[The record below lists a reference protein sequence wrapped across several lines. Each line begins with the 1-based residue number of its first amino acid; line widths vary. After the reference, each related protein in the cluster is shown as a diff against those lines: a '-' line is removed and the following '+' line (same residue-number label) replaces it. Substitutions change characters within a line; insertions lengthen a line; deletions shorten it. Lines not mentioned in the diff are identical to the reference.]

1 MCLLKS
7 FMKALFTAMVKRP
20 KDTDDGRSRKRMR
33 HTCLNL
39 AGLSGITDTALQQ
52 VTTALS
58 SFGSI
63 PECTKRSVAR
73 EWLREFKGYGTTL
86 HLPFQASNDSF
97 EWHICDLAL
106 VLGVLSDACLY
117 FRKALETA
125 VATFGAALNLI
136 LYFDEFVPGDAFA
149 PDIRRKCWGLYVSIV
164 EFGPVLLAKEAMWIV
179 VGVLRTAISAQI
191 RGGSPTFC
199 GYCCGLGSANL

>member
-20 KDTDDGRSRKRMR
+20 KDTDDGRSRKRR
-33 HTCLNL
+33 RQTCLNL
-39 AGLSGITDTALQQ
+39 AGLSGITDSALQQ
-52 VTTALS
+52 VTTVLS

-86 HLPFQASNDSF
+86 HLPFQANNDSF

-106 VLGVLSDACLY
+106 VLGLLSDACLY
-117 FRKALETA
+117 FRKALEAA
-125 VATFGAALNLI
+125 VATFWSRI
-136 LYFDEFVPGDAFA
+136 EFDT
-149 PDIRRKCWGLYVSIV
+149 
-164 EFGPVLLAKEAMWIV
+164 LL
-179 VGVLRTAISAQI
+179 R
-191 RGGSPTFC
+191 
-199 GYCCGLGSANL
+199 